1 MFALLPKAHY
11 MILKILKLWR
21 YEKQYITV
29 GRGLKKFDAIP
40 KIFSNKVYSV
50 FEEKIDSLIDVALAV
65 S

>member
-1 MFALLPKAHY
+1 